1 MKRTGEDVANAE
13 RNEELFLAGVEFLSK
28 KYKID
33 DYNLITKNCYHVTA
47 DDLFELEV
55 KKEFVKLFKK

>member
-1 MKRTGEDVANAE
+1 MKRTCDDVAKTE

-33 DYNLITKNCYHVTA
+33 DYNLITKNGYHVTA
-47 DDLFELEV
+47 DDLLDLEI
-55 KKEFVKLFKK
+55 KKELTKLFKK